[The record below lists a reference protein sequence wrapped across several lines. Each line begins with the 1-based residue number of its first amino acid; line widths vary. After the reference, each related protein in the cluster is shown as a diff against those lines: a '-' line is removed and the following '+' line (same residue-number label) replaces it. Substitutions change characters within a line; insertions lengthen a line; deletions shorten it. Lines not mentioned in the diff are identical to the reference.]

1 MDLNSLLIGTAAGAF
16 LAAILAFL
24 YVRSLSR
31 QWTLA
36 QEQRLADKETELQRH
51 LADIAQLRIK
61 EDDLE
66 LEINR
71 LTGELESAK
80 SALKH
85 ERESAREKI
94 QLLEETKTQLK
105 LLFENTANKIFEEK
119 SARLTGQSVERLTE
133 VLKPLKDQLGDFKKK
148 VEDVYDK
155 EGRERTTLLQEIKQ
169 LKDLNNRVSKE
180 ATDLTLALK
189 GESKTRGNWGE
200 LVLERVLE
208 QSGLTNGREYETQVH
223 LKDKYGGLQGRFPDI
238 VVHLPEGRDVIIDSK
253 VTLNAYER
261 FVNAGDPVEKAAAL
275 KEHINATRLHIKGLS
290 AKNYQD
296 LEGINP
302 MELVLMCVPNESA
315 FIAAVAEDVTL
326 HDDAM
331 QEHVVLV
338 GPTTLLLTLRIIA
351 AMWRTERQNQN
362 ALEIAERGKLL
373 YEKLLGFVED
383 LEAVGAAVDRA
394 GQSYRDAHAKLTSG
408 SGNLVGQANKLIDL
422 GVKARKKLTEGQA

>member
-1 MDLNSLLIGTAAGAF
+1 MDVYSLLIGAAAGAL

-36 QEQRLADKETELQRH
+36 QEQRLADKDAELQRH
-51 LADIAQLRIK
+51 LVDIAQLRDK
-61 EDDLE
+61 EDTSE

-80 SALKH
+80 SDLKH

-105 LLFENTANKIFEEK
+105 MLFENTANKIFEEK

-169 LKDLNNRVSKE
+169 LKELNNRVSKE

-200 LVLERVLE
+200 LILERVLE

-261 FVNAGDPVEKAAAL
+261 FVNSEDPTEKAAAL

-302 MELVLMCVPNESA
+302 MDLVLMCIPNESA

-331 QEHVVLV
+331 QDHIVLV

-383 LEAVGAAVDRA
+383 LEAVGTAIDKA
-394 GQSYRDAHAKLTSG
+394 GQSYRDAHGKLTSG

-422 GVKARKKLTEGQA
+422 GVKARKKLTEG